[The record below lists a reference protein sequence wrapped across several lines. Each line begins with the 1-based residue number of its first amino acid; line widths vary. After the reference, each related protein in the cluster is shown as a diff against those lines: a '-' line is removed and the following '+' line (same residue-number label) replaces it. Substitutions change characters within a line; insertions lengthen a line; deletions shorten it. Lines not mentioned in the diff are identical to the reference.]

1 MDAET
6 RRVIATGSPLSPL
19 DADIIGSLS
28 MNYLALDSLPAAPPG
43 RHGRPSLD
51 VESSPDDIPPQS
63 KRHAIGIKSTPAP
76 SSPCAPPA
84 RRRVALARHSPR
96 PPH

>member
-28 MNYLALDSLPAAPPG
+28 MQLRWQVAA
-43 RHGRPSLD
+43 
-51 VESSPDDIPPQS
+51 
-63 KRHAIGIKSTPAP
+63 
-76 SSPCAPPA
+76 
-84 RRRVALARHSPR
+84 
-96 PPH
+96 